1 VVAEL
6 PYYAKPAL
14 VDFTNGSLRTTMDQ
28 TGIDV
33 IDNAGNT
40 AAELTSTALTL
51 GDLGGN
57 ASLGKLVSRQQTT

>member
-1 VVAEL
+1 M
-6 PYYAKPAL
+6 
-14 VDFTNGSLRTTMDQ
+14 VDFSVDSLRTTMDQ

-40 AAELTSTALTL
+40 ASELTSTALTL

-57 ASLGKLVSRQQTT
+57 ASSAKLESRQPTT